1 MQDLLARCCALSN
14 SLTFIDILISTTV
27 SQERRNALCSCC
39 TLNGIPVSQLTQCI
53 MTETHMLPTTLTSE
67 LLYLTFEEDYYKELT
82 WYIKEAAA
90 REQMDIY

>member
-1 MQDLLARCCALSN
+1 
-14 SLTFIDILISTTV
+14 
-27 SQERRNALCSCC
+27 
-39 TLNGIPVSQLTQCI
+39 